1 MRIISTI
8 IFVVLVAFRVEANEL
23 VDIYRTSGVGAME
36 KRADELLGS
45 VEYWK
50 EAIKDLDTR
59 FGYFEV
65 PVKHL
70 FLVDKSAYRLTFY
83 DYKGG
88 RLTHHGDH
96 RVMLGDAHGDK
107 FVAGDLKTPVGT
119 YRITLRF
126 DAKNKLGQFYG
137 PLAYATNYPNHLDKS
152 LKKTGHSIWIHGF
165 PLNGDRSKDR
175 SEGCVVLQNDVLSAM
190 DKQIQHDNIVV
201 MINEAGLLEADKEDL
216 ANVLSLLF
224 KWRWFWKNADLKS
237 YLELYSEDFVRS
249 DGAKRD
255 RFDAAKRQA
264 FKRGKPKKVELSNI
278 EVMPYPNSIGQTL
291 FIVRFRQAYK
301 LKAHVF
307 KRTKELYIR
316 KQNGRFSI
324 VLEH

>member
-1 MRIISTI
+1 
-8 IFVVLVAFRVEANEL
+8 
-23 VDIYRTSGVGAME
+23 
-36 KRADELLGS
+36 
-45 VEYWK
+45 
-50 EAIKDLDTR
+50 
-59 FGYFEV
+59 
-65 PVKHL
+65 
-70 FLVDKSAYRLTFY
+70 
-83 DYKGG
+83 
-88 RLTHHGDH
+88 
-96 RVMLGDAHGDK
+96 
-107 FVAGDLKTPVGT
+107 
-119 YRITLRF
+119 
-126 DAKNKLGQFYG
+126 
-137 PLAYATNYPNHLDKS
+137 
-152 LKKTGHSIWIHGF
+152 
-165 PLNGDRSKDR
+165 
-175 SEGCVVLQNDVLSAM
+175 
-190 DKQIQHDNIVV
+190 

-255 RFDAAKRQA
+255 RFDAAKRQV
-264 FKRGKPKKVELSNI
+264 FKKGKPKKVELSNI